1 MERASKRAHSRQLDR
16 AWELVDLVVTLALG
30 LTAAYAIATGRA
42 NGATAAVLFA
52 AFRGLRAARR
62 WRLR

>member
-1 MERASKRAHSRQLDR
+1 MELASKCAPSRRLDR

-30 LTAAYAIATGRA
+30 LAAAYAVTTGRA

-52 AFRGLRAARR
+52 AFRGLWAARR

>member
-1 MERASKRAHSRQLDR
+1 MERASKRAHSRQLGP
-16 AWELVDLVVTLALG
+16 AWEFVDLVVTLALG
-30 LTAAYAIATGRA
+30 LAAAYAVTTGRA

-52 AFRGLRAARR
+52 AFRGLWAARR

>member
-1 MERASKRAHSRQLDR
+1 MVQLDR

-30 LTAAYAIATGRA
+30 LAVAYAIATGRA

-52 AFRGLRAARR
+52 AFRGLCAARR
-62 WRLR
+62 WRLS

>member
-1 MERASKRAHSRQLDR
+1 MERASKRPPSRWLDP

-30 LTAAYAIATGRA
+30 LAAAYSIATSRA
-42 NGATAAVLFA
+42 NGATAVVLFA
-52 AFRGLRAARR
+52 AFRGLWAARR

>member
-1 MERASKRAHSRQLDR
+1 MERASKRPPSRRLDP

-30 LTAAYAIATGRA
+30 LAAAYAIATGRA

-52 AFRGLRAARR
+52 AFRGLWAARR